1 MLQGSCSNCGIDTA
15 EELRRWAESLA
26 YQAAWDR
33 TEDDD
38 DDDRIA
44 RYIVACD
51 RVQELLAEGDYSE
64 AVIVAALLARKLND
78 NAALTLAAL
87 LAEE

>member
-1 MLQGSCSNCGIDTA
+1 MLQGSCSNCGVDTA
-15 EELRRWAESLA
+15 EELRQWAESLA
-26 YQAAWDR
+26 YQAAVDR
-33 TEDDD
+33 TED

-51 RVQELLAEGDYSE
+51 RVQELLAEGDYPE
-64 AVIVAALLARKLND
+64 AVIVAAILARKLND
-78 NAALTLAAL
+78 NAALTLAAA

>member
-1 MLQGSCSNCGIDTA
+1 MLQGICSNCGGDTA
-15 EELRRWAESLA
+15 EELRQWAESLA

-33 TEDDD
+33 TED

-51 RVQELLAEGDYSE
+51 RVQELLAEGDYPE
-64 AVIVAALLARKLND
+64 AVIVAAILARKLND
-78 NAALTLAAL
+78 NAALTLDAV

>member
-1 MLQGSCSNCGIDTA
+1 MLQGSCSNCGVDTA

-33 TEDDD
+33 TEDDE
-38 DDDRIA
+38 DDRIA

-51 RVQELLAEGDYSE
+51 RVQELLAEGDYPE
-64 AVIVAALLARKLND
+64 AVIVAAILARKLND
-78 NAALTLAAL
+78 NAALTLAAA

>member
-15 EELRRWAESLA
+15 EERRRWAESLA
-26 YQAAWDR
+26 YQAAWER
-33 TEDDD
+33 TDD

-51 RVQELLAEGDYSE
+51 RVQELLAEGDYPE

-78 NAALTLAAL
+78 NAALTLAAV

>member
-1 MLQGSCSNCGIDTA
+1 MLQGSCSNCGVDTA
-15 EELRRWAESLA
+15 EERRWAESLA

-33 TEDDD
+33 TDD

-51 RVQELLAEGDYSE
+51 RVQELLAEGDYPE

-78 NAALTLAAL
+78 KAALTLAAV
-87 LAEE
+87 LAEG

>member
-1 MLQGSCSNCGIDTA
+1 MLQRRCSNCGGDTA

-38 DDDRIA
+38 DRIA

-51 RVQELLAEGDYSE
+51 RVQELLAEGDYPE
-64 AVIVAALLARKLND
+64 AVIVAAILARKLND
-78 NAALTLAAL
+78 NAALTLDAV